1 MPRKTRIVVFTALA
15 AVLLVS
21 VSFIACNRIFSREL
35 SYETTNKQVE
45 STDGYAD
52 TLKLQ
57 SVLRSIAKN
66 LSPAVVSINVEGEQV
81 VQNPYSGMLEDPFFK
96 RFFGDQ
102 DPFGGPREFKRKV
115 QASGSGVIITKDGYL
130 FSNNHV
136 VDGAKKITVTLA
148 DGRTFDAKVVGTD
161 RETDVALLKINAD
174 NLPVAPLGDS
184 DSVEVGDLAVAIGNP
199 FALNGTFTFGVV
211 SAIKRSGISGFQKL
225 IQTDAAVNPGNS
237 GGPLINIR
245 GQVIG
250 INSMIHTTSGGYEG
264 ISFAVPINTA
274 RQIADQIAGN
284 GKVSRG
290 YLGISIGA
298 VDAATRKILGLSEN
312 EGVTVSKVETNGPAA
327 KAGVKSGDIITKVNG
342 KSVNSPDDL
351 QAVVGNLAP
360 KTGVKLQILRGSAR
374 LEVTAVLAERP
385 GNIGSADEDN
395 GGKNDN
401 GDQADQSFEFLGGVF
416 VNATPDVLQKNG
428 AESGVLVTQIKEDS
442 LLSGVLE
449 PGIVVNAIN
458 GTSVKDLDTLKKFA
472 EANKD
477 RKNYTFLCTKDGF
490 VFYRG
495 FEK

>member
-1 MPRKTRIVVFTALA
+1 MPRKTRIAVFTTLA
-15 AVLLVS
+15 VVLLVS

-45 STDGYAD
+45 SADGYAD

-66 LSPAVVSINVEGEQV
+66 LSPAVVFITVEGEQV
-81 VQNPYSGMLEDPFFK
+81 VQNPYGDMLEDPFFK
-96 RFFGDQ
+96 RFFGPQ
-102 DPFGGPREFKRKV
+102 NPFGGPKEFKRKI
-115 QASGSGVIITKDGYL
+115 QASGSGVIVTKDGYL

-136 VDGAKKITVTLA
+136 VDNAKKITVTLA
-148 DGRTFDAKVVGTD
+148 DGRTFDAKVVGSD
-161 RETDVALLKINAD
+161 PETDVALLKINAD

-184 DSVEVGDLAVAIGNP
+184 DSVEVGDLVVAIGNP
-199 FALNGTFTFGVV
+199 FALSGTFTFGVV

-250 INSMIHTTSGGYEG
+250 INSMIHTSSGGYEG

-274 RQIADQIAGN
+274 RQIADQIAGS

-290 YLGISIGA
+290 YLGINIGA
-298 VDAATRKILGLSEN
+298 VDAATRKILGLSEK
-312 EGVTVSKVETNGPAA
+312 EGVMVSKVEKDGPAA
-327 KAGVKSGDIITKVNG
+327 KAGVKSGDIITKING
-342 KSVNSPDDL
+342 KSVDSPDDL
-351 QAVVGNLAP
+351 QGIVGNLAP
-360 KTGVKLQILRGSAR
+360 KSGVKIQLLRDGAR
-374 LEVTAVLAERP
+374 KEVTAELTERP
-385 GNIGSADEDN
+385 GKTEAGDENNGGKDDN
-395 GGKNDN
+395 GG
-401 GDQADQSFEFLGGVF
+401 QADQSFEFLGGVF
-416 VNATPDVLQKNG
+416 VNAAPDVLQKNG
-428 AESGVLVTQIKEDS
+428 AESGVLVTQIKEES
-442 LLSGVLE
+442 ALSGVLE
-449 PGIVVNAIN
+449 PGIIVGAIN
-458 GTSVKDLDTLKKFA
+458 GTPVKDVEALKKFA
-472 EANKD
+472 AGSKD